1 MPWTCYQLHVDVL
14 FLRLAAETWSHQFQV
29 SCEVKSTMHNSVLN
43 PMLIPPANFVG
54 LELTANVAQSME
66 LSSSYFETA
75 EFCDLSVVVELGE
88 L

>member
-1 MPWTCYQLHVDVL
+1 MSTFCSFVWPPKLGL
-14 FLRLAAETWSHQFQV
+14 INFKFPA
-29 SCEVKSTMHNSVLN
+29 KSTMHNSVLN
-43 PMLIPPANFVG
+43 PMLIPPVNFVG

>member
-1 MPWTCYQLHVDVL
+1 
-14 FLRLAAETWSHQFQV
+14 
-29 SCEVKSTMHNSVLN
+29 MHNSVLN
-43 PMLIPPANFVG
+43 PMLIPPVNFVG
-54 LELTANVAQSME
+54 LELTANVAQLME